1 MKVYNFITSAHVF
14 SREKNICLNPFF
26 GKFFIILRKRKL
38 RNTYLVILA
47 VHEKMFSVKSK

>member
-1 MKVYNFITSAHVF
+1 MYFHGK
-14 SREKNICLNPFF
+14 KNICLNPFF